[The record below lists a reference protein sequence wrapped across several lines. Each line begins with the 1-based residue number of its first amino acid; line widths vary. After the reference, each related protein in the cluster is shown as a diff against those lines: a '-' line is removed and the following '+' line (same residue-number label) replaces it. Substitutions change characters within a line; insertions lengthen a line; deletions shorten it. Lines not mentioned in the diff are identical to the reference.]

1 MTNAYRYQT
10 KSYGTSFGAK
20 LAQGEAFEKKVVSY
34 LNKQAN
40 IDAWKSSSIVHDIQ
54 FTVEVPLIGSL
65 AFSAECK
72 WDDRAYSSNNLAI
85 QTWDNGKPSGV
96 HPEGPNPDLWVH
108 GVANDVWFIKTS
120 ILRSIITMHRQSWG
134 GKTIKMGDQGAGAQG
149 VLMPVATARNIKGG
163 TWVTINA

>member
-40 IDAWKSSSIVHDIQ
+40 IEAWKSSSVVHDIQ

-65 AFSAECK
+65 AFS
-72 WDDRAYSSNNLAI
+72 
-85 QTWDNGKPSGV
+85 

-149 VLMPVATARNIKGG
+149 VLMPVSTAKNIKGG
-163 TWVTINA
+163 TWVTI